1 MQYLAENFEYDGTES
16 IKRVLSAGTMNP
28 TVGHVISTGVRTVS
42 GHGFCFGLLRPFT
55 LHLMSGN
62 CISRIQVVFL
72 CGTCSK
78 DLGLL

>member
-16 IKRVLSAGTMNP
+16 RERVLYAGTMNP
-28 TVGHVISTGVRTVS
+28 TASHVISTEVRNAL
-42 GHGFCFGLLRPFT
+42 GRGFCFVLLRRFA

-62 CISRIQVVFL
+62 FISRIQVVFL

-78 DLGLL
+78 DLNLL